1 MDARVLDVDNITK
14 RKVAA
19 VYNMPPRMLG
29 DVTASG
35 YSTSE
40 QDIAEFLKLTMT
52 PIVRQWEE
60 VFNRRLLTYKE
71 VQDGYTFR
79 FDMDALKRGDTAA
92 MADRHSKA
100 IRSAKM
106 TPNEARREDGLPD
119 LPNGDRLLVPRDL
132 IPLDVLLEHPEMLLT
147 GKMDSGE

>member
-1 MDARVLDVDNITK
+1 MVALSRSVCASPNPNDAYMELFI
-14 RKVAA
+14 
-19 VYNMPPRMLG
+19 
-29 DVTASG
+29 
-35 YSTSE
+35 
-40 QDIAEFLKLTMT
+40 I
-52 PIVRQWEE
+52 
-60 VFNRRLLTYKE
+60 
-71 VQDGYTFR
+71 
-79 FDMDALKRGDTAA
+79 MDALKRGDTAA

-147 GKMDSGE
+147 GKMDGGE